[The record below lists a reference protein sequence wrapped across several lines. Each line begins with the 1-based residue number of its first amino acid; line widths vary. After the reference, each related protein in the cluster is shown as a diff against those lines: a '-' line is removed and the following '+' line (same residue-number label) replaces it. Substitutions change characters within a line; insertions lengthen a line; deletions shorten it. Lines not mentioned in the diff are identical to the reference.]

1 MESNKPRSG
10 EKRLRQRK
18 MWNYVFVESIK
29 MALFLPLVILL
40 TEIFILKTWPDV
52 QERLVDLLFDYL
64 FLFSIIF
71 LIFVIFH
78 LARWRYYKRHQAE

>member
-1 MESNKPRSG
+1 
-10 EKRLRQRK
+10 

-52 QERLVDLLFDYL
+52 QERLLDLLFDYL

-71 LIFVIFH
+71 LIFVVFH
-78 LARWRYYKRHQAE
+78 LARWRYYKRHQTE